1 MTQPMTIPVSMQ
13 IGEHKYG
20 IHVVKYMKRKGGMGV
35 TYYGNKCISV
45 ATHSNRS
52 RESFAAPDFNETFW
66 HELTHAVLFEM
77 GNPLYKHEVF
87 VTRFAKHLSRA
98 ISTAKSI

>member
-1 MTQPMTIPVSMQ
+1 MQQMKIPIAMQ
-13 IGEHKYG
+13 VGDHRYG
-20 IHVVKYMKRKGGMGV
+20 IHTLKYMPRKGAMGV

-52 RESFAAPDFNETFW
+52 RNPFAATDFNETFW

-77 GNPLYKHEVF
+77 GSPLHSNEKF
-87 VTRFAKHLSRA
+87 VTDFARIL
-98 ISTAKSI
+98 STAITSAEFI